1 MAAHTTMSGRLLRAV
16 LASVAVVGAIAAIGC
31 GDDDETDGGAGNTS
45 RKDISIEFAFAG
57 VPGDPYYTVIKNG
70 AAQAEKDM
78 GVSVEYKETAQY
90 DFQEQVRLIKAAIA
104 RKPDGL
110 VVSEESPEVLDGPVK
125 EAVDAGIPVI
135 IAAAGEDSVE
145 KTGALGFVGQNEFEV
160 GFKAGQQLEAA
171 GVERVACLNPAVGT
185 PNLDA
190 RCNGL
195 KRVLG
200 EGNVDVVAIDQTDAT
215 SAKNRV
221 KAVLQRGEVDGL
233 LALAAATVAE
243 PALDAVE
250 ESGAAG
256 DVTVATIDLSPGVLG
271 AVRDGD
277 LLFASDQQQFLAGY
291 LPVVMLTLYKEYGI
305 RPPAFVPTGPSYV
318 TKETAAEVIELSKK
332 GIR

>member
-1 MAAHTTMSGRLLRAV
+1 MSRLRVAATSLALIATLTAV
-16 LASVAVVGAIAAIGC
+16 AC
-31 GDDDETDGGAGNTS
+31 GDEDETTGPASANPS
-45 RKDISIEFAFAG
+45 REAIRIEFAFAG

-78 GVSVEYKETAQY
+78 GVDVEYKETSQY
-90 DFQEQVRLIKAAIA
+90 DFQEQVRLIRAAIA

-160 GFKAGQQLEAA
+160 GFKAGQQLKAE
-171 GVERVACLNPAVGT
+171 GVERAACLNPAVGT

-190 RCNGL
+190 RCAGL
-195 KRVLG
+195 EKALG
-200 EGNVDVVAIDQTDAT
+200 AGSVDVVAVDQTDRTA
-215 SAKNRV
+215 AKNRV
-221 KAVLQRGEVDGL
+221 KAILQRGEVDGL

-243 PALDAVE
+243 PAVDAVQ
-250 ESGAAG
+250 ESGKA
-256 DVTVATIDLSPGVLG
+256 DEVTVATIDLSPGVLT
-271 AVRDGD
+271 AVRDGK

-291 LPVVMLTLYKEYGI
+291 LPVVLLTLQNQYGI

-318 TKETAAEVIELSKK
+318 TKENAAEVIELSKR

>member
-1 MAAHTTMSGRLLRAV
+1 LRHV
-16 LASVAVVGAIAAIGC
+16 LATLALVAALTFTAC
-31 GDDDETDGGAGNTS
+31 GDSDDGPPTS
-45 RKDISIEFAFAG
+45 DSSLKGIHIEFAFAG

-70 AAQAEKDM
+70 ASQAEKDL
-78 GVSVEYKETAQY
+78 GVSVDYKETAQY

-125 EAVDAGIPVI
+125 DAVDAGIPVI

-160 GFKAGQQLEAA
+160 GFKAGEQLEQA
-171 GVERVACLNPAVGT
+171 GVTRVACLNPAVGT

-195 KRVLG
+195 KKVLG
-200 EGNVDVVAIDQTDAT
+200 DGNVDVIAIDQTDRT

-221 KAVLQRGEVDGL
+221 KAILQRGEVDGL
-233 LALAAATVAE
+233 LALAASTVAE
-243 PALDAVE
+243 PALAAVE
-250 ESGAAG
+250 EAG
-256 DVTVATIDLSPGVLG
+256 KSDSVTLATIDLSPGVLR
-271 AVRDGD
+271 AVRDGK

-291 LPVVMLTLYKEYGI
+291 LPVVMLTLYKQYGI

-318 TKETAAEVIELSKK
+318 TEENAAQVIDLSKK

>member
-1 MAAHTTMSGRLLRAV
+1 VRTLGTKRLRAAAV
-16 LASVAVVGAIAAIGC
+16 SLALVAAFTALAC
-31 GDDDETDGGAGNTS
+31 GDDDEKQEAGASSSS
-45 RKDISIEFAFAG
+45 RKDIQIEFAFAG

-70 AAQAEKDM
+70 AAQAEKDL
-78 GVSVEYKETAQY
+78 GVDVEYKETSQY

-125 EAVDAGIPVI
+125 DAVDAGIPVI
-135 IAAAGEDSVE
+135 IAAAGEDSVA

-160 GFKAGQQLEAA
+160 GFKAGQQLKGS

-190 RCNGL
+190 RCAGL
-195 KRVLG
+195 EKALG
-200 EGNVDVVAIDQTDAT
+200 SGSVDVVAIDQTDRTA
-215 SAKNRV
+215 AKNRV

-250 ESGAAG
+250 EAG
-256 DVTVATIDLSPGVLG
+256 RAGEVTVATIDLSPGVLQ
-271 AVRDGD
+271 AVADGD

-291 LPVVMLTLYKEYGI
+291 LPVVLLALQSEYGL
-305 RPPAFVPTGPSYV
+305 RPPVFVPTGPSYV
-318 TKETAAEVIELSKK
+318 TKENATEVIELSKK

>member
-1 MAAHTTMSGRLLRAV
+1 MVSTLRPTRHLSHILIPLVVVALLAFTACGKSEDDQPASGAATKGIH
-16 LASVAVVGAIAAIGC
+16 
-31 GDDDETDGGAGNTS
+31 
-45 RKDISIEFAFAG
+45 IEFAFAG

-70 AAQAEKDM
+70 ASQAEKDL
-78 GVSVEYKETAQY
+78 GVAVDYKETAQY

-125 EAVDAGIPVI
+125 DAVDAGIPVI
-135 IAAAGEDSVE
+135 IAAAGEDSVK

-160 GFKAGQQLEAA
+160 GFKAGEQLEQA
-171 GVERVACLNPAVGT
+171 GVGRVACLNPAVGT

-190 RCNGL
+190 RCDGL
-195 KRVLG
+195 KKVLG
-200 EGNVDVVAIDQTDAT
+200 DDRVDVVAIDQTDRT

-221 KAVLQRGEVDGL
+221 KAILQRGDVDGL
-233 LALAAATVAE
+233 LALAASTVAE
-243 PALDAVE
+243 PALSAVE
-250 ESGAAG
+250 ESGKA
-256 DVTVATIDLSPGVLG
+256 DQVKLATIDLSPGVLR
-271 AVRDGD
+271 AVRDGK

-291 LPVVMLTLYKEYGI
+291 LPVVLLTLYKQYGI

-318 TKETAAEVIELSKK
+318 TDQNAAQVIDLSKK

>member
-1 MAAHTTMSGRLLRAV
+1 VRTLRTKRLRVAAVS
-16 LASVAVVGAIAAIGC
+16 LALVAAFTAAAC
-31 GDDDETDGGAGNTS
+31 GDDEEKQDGSAASTSS
-45 RKDISIEFAFAG
+45 RKDIHIEFAFAG

-78 GVSVEYKETAQY
+78 GVDVEYKETSQY

-125 EAVDAGIPVI
+125 DAVDAGIPVI
-135 IAAAGEDSVE
+135 IAAAGEDSVS

-160 GFKAGQQLEAA
+160 GFKAGEQLKAA
-171 GVERVACLNPAVGT
+171 GAERVACLNPAVGT

-190 RCNGL
+190 RCEGL
-195 KRVLG
+195 EEALG
-200 EGNVDVVAIDQTDAT
+200 SGSVDVVAIDQTDRT

-243 PALDAVE
+243 PALDAVKE
-250 ESGAAG
+250 AG
-256 DVTVATIDLSPGVLG
+256 KGGEVTLATIDLSPGVLK
-271 AVRDGD
+271 AVADGD

-291 LPVVMLTLYKEYGI
+291 LPVVLLALHSEYGL
-305 RPPAFVPTGPSYV
+305 RPPLFVPTGPSYV
-318 TKETAAEVIELSKK
+318 TRENATEVIELSKR

>member
-1 MAAHTTMSGRLLRAV
+1 MRTLRTKRLR
-16 LASVAVVGAIAAIGC
+16 VAVVSLALIAAFTAAAC
-31 GDDDETDGGAGNTS
+31 GDDEEKQDGAAAGTS
-45 RKDISIEFAFAG
+45 RKDIHIEFAFAG

-78 GVSVEYKETAQY
+78 GVDVEYKETSQY

-125 EAVDAGIPVI
+125 DAVDAGIPVI
-135 IAAAGEDSVE
+135 IAAAGEDSVA

-160 GFKAGQQLEAA
+160 GFKAGEQMKASGA
-171 GVERVACLNPAVGT
+171 ERVACLNPAVGT

-190 RCNGL
+190 RCAGL
-195 KRVLG
+195 EKALG
-200 EGNVDVVAIDQTDAT
+200 GGSVDVVAIDQTDRT

-243 PALDAVE
+243 PALDAVQE
-250 ESGAAG
+250 AG
-256 DVTVATIDLSPGVLG
+256 RTNEVTVATIDLSPGVLQ
-271 AVRDGD
+271 AVADGD

-291 LPVVMLTLYKEYGI
+291 LPVVLLALQSEYGI

-318 TKETAAEVIELSKK
+318 TKENATEVIELSKK

>member
-1 MAAHTTMSGRLLRAV
+1 MTRRLGVAATS
-16 LASVAVVGAIAAIGC
+16 LALVAALTVTACG
-31 GDDDETDGGAGNTS
+31 GDDDSTKGQGTKDSS
-45 RKDISIEFAFAG
+45 REGMRIEFAFAG

-78 GVSVEYKETAQY
+78 GVDVEYKETSQY

-110 VVSEESPEVLDGPVK
+110 VVSEESPEVLDRPVK

-135 IAAAGEDSVE
+135 IAAAGENSVE

-160 GFKAGQQLEAA
+160 GFKAGEQLKAA
-171 GVERVACLNPAVGT
+171 GVKRVACLNPAVGT

-195 KRVLG
+195 EKALG
-200 EGNVDVVAIDQTDAT
+200 AGAVDVVAIDQTDRTA
-215 SAKNRV
+215 AKNRI
-221 KAVLQRGEVDGL
+221 KAVLQRGAVDGL

-243 PALDAVE
+243 PALQAVE
-250 ESGAAG
+250 ESGKEG
-256 DVTVATIDLSPGVLG
+256 DVTVATIDLSPGVLE
-271 AVRDGD
+271 AVRDGK

-291 LPVVMLTLYKEYGI
+291 LPVVLLALQKQYGL
-305 RPPAFVPTGPSYV
+305 RPPSFVPTGPSYV
-318 TKETAAEVIELSKK
+318 TKDNAAEVIELSKR
-332 GIR
+332 GLR

>member
-1 MAAHTTMSGRLLRAV
+1 MRHVLVLFALVAA
-16 LASVAVVGAIAAIGC
+16 LALAAC
-31 GDDDETDGGAGNTS
+31 GDSDKDDQAAGGS
-45 RKDISIEFAFAG
+45 PSKDIHIEFAFAG

-70 AAQAEKDM
+70 ASQAERDL
-78 GVSVEYKETAQY
+78 GVSVDYKETAQY

-195 KRVLG
+195 KKVLG
-200 EGNVDVVAIDQTDAT
+200 DGNVDVVAIDQTDRT

-221 KAVLQRGEVDGL
+221 KAVLQRGDVDGL
-233 LALAAATVAE
+233 LALAASTVAE
-243 PALDAVE
+243 PALAAVE
-250 ESGAAG
+250 ESGKA
-256 DVTVATIDLSPGVLG
+256 DSVKLATIDLSPGVLR
-271 AVRDGD
+271 AVRDGK

-291 LPVVMLTLYKEYGI
+291 LPVVLLTLYKQYGI

-318 TKETAAEVIELSKK
+318 TAENADQVIELSKK

>member
-1 MAAHTTMSGRLLRAV
+1 VSTPKPKRLLRTV
-16 LASVAVVGAIAAIGC
+16 LAAVALLSALTAIGC
-31 GDDDETDGGAGNTS
+31 GDDEDDSASAGGTA
-45 RKDISIEFAFAG
+45 RKDIRIEFAFAG

-70 AAQAEKDM
+70 ASQAEKDM
-78 GVSVEYKETAQY
+78 GVTVDYKETAQY

-160 GFKAGQQLEAA
+160 GSKAGEQLKSA
-171 GVERVACLNPAVGT
+171 GVQRVACLNPAVGT

-195 KRVLG
+195 KQVMG
-200 EGNVDVVAIDQTDAT
+200 DSNVDVVAIDQTDAT
-215 SAKNRV
+215 AAKNRV
-221 KAVLQRGEVDGL
+221 KAILQRGEVDGL

-256 DVTVATIDLSPGVLG
+256 DVKVATIDLSPGVLQ

-291 LPVVMLTLYKEYGI
+291 LPVVMLTLYNEYGI
-305 RPPAFVPTGPSYV
+305 RPPDFVPTGPSYV
-318 TKETAAEVIELSKK
+318 TEETAAQAIELSKK

>member
-1 MAAHTTMSGRLLRAV
+1 MRTLSTKRLRVAAVS
-16 LASVAVVGAIAAIGC
+16 LALVAAFTAAAC
-31 GDDDETDGGAGNTS
+31 GDDEENGDGKASSSS
-45 RKDISIEFAFAG
+45 RKDIHIEFAFAG

-70 AAQAEKDM
+70 AAQAEKDL
-78 GVSVEYKETAQY
+78 GVDVEYKETAQY

-125 EAVDAGIPVI
+125 DAVDAGIPVI
-135 IAAAGEDSVE
+135 IAAAGEDSVA

-160 GFKAGQQLEAA
+160 GFKAGEQLKAA
-171 GVERVACLNPAVGT
+171 GVEQVACLNPAVGT

-190 RCNGL
+190 RCAGL
-195 KRVLG
+195 EKALG
-200 EGNVDVVAIDQTDAT
+200 SGSVDVVAIDQTDRT

-243 PALDAVE
+243 PALAAVE
-250 ESGAAG
+250 EAG
-256 DVTVATIDLSPGVLG
+256 KAGEVTVATIDLSPGVLQ
-271 AVRDGD
+271 AVADGD

-291 LPVVMLTLYKEYGI
+291 LPVVLLALHTEYGL

-318 TKETAAEVIELSKK
+318 TKENATEVIELSKK

>member
-1 MAAHTTMSGRLLRAV
+1 VTTLSPGRILRAV
-16 LASVAVVGAIAAIGC
+16 LASLAVLGAAAAIGC
-31 GDDDETDGGAGNTS
+31 GDDDDETAGAAGSAS

-160 GFKAGQQLEAA
+160 GFKAGQQLQAA
-171 GVERVACLNPAVGT
+171 GVERAACLNPAVGT

-256 DVTVATIDLSPGVLG
+256 DVTLATIDLSPGVLR

-318 TKETAAEVIELSKK
+318 TEETAAEVIELSKK

>member
-1 MAAHTTMSGRLLRAV
+1 MAAQQTMPGRLLLAV
-16 LASVAVVGAIAAIGC
+16 LAAIAIVGAVPAIGC
-31 GDDDETDGGAGNTS
+31 GDDDEEGTADTSS
-45 RKDISIEFAFAG
+45 RKDIQIEFAFAG

-104 RKPDGL
+104 RQPDGL

-160 GFKAGQQLEAA
+160 GFKAGQQLQEA

-195 KRVLG
+195 KRIFG
-200 EGNVDVVAIDQTDAT
+200 DGNVDVVAIDQTDAT

-221 KAVLQRGEVDGL
+221 KAVLQRGDVDGL

-243 PALDAVE
+243 PALAAVE

-256 DVTVATIDLSPGVLG
+256 EVTLATIDLSPGVLR

-277 LLFASDQQQFLAGY
+277 LLFASDQQQYLAGY

-318 TKETAAEVIELSKK
+318 TKETAADVIELSKK

>member
-1 MAAHTTMSGRLLRAV
+1 VRTDRTRRLRVAAV
-16 LASVAVVGAIAAIGC
+16 SVALVAAFTVAAC
-31 GDDDETDGGAGNTS
+31 GDDDGSNEDAGGGKTS
-45 RKDISIEFAFAG
+45 RKGIQIEFAFAG

-70 AAQAEKDM
+70 AAQAEEDM
-78 GVSVEYKETAQY
+78 GVDVEYKETSQY

-135 IAAAGEDSVE
+135 IAAAGEDSVA

-160 GFKAGQQLEAA
+160 GFKAGQQLKAA
-171 GVERVACLNPAVGT
+171 GVKRAACLNPAVGT
-185 PNLDA
+185 PNLDS
-190 RCNGL
+190 RCAGL
-195 KRVLG
+195 EKALG
-200 EGNVDVVAIDQTDAT
+200 GGAVDVVAIDQTDRT

-221 KAVLQRGEVDGL
+221 KAILQRGEVDGL

-243 PALDAVE
+243 PALDAVK
-250 ESGAAG
+250 ESGRSD
-256 DVTVATIDLSPGVLG
+256 DVTVATIDLSPGVLE

-291 LPVVMLTLYKEYGI
+291 LPVVLLALHSEYGI
-305 RPPAFVPTGPSYV
+305 RPPGFVPTGPSYV
-318 TKETAAEVIELSKK
+318 TEDNAAEVIEFSKR

>member
-1 MAAHTTMSGRLLRAV
+1 MSTLRPRRLLRAV
-16 LASVAVVGAIAAIGC
+16 LASLALVALPAAAGC
-31 GDDDETDGGAGNTS
+31 GEGDDGDGGAGPSS
-45 RKDISIEFAFAG
+45 RKDIHIEFAFAG

-70 AAQAEKDM
+70 ASQAEEDM
-78 GVSVEYKETAQY
+78 GVTVDYKETAQY

-110 VVSEESPEVLDGPVK
+110 VVSEESPDVLDGPVK

-160 GFKAGQQLEAA
+160 GFKAGQQLETA

-195 KRVLG
+195 TEIFG
-200 EGNVDVVAIDQTDAT
+200 DENVDVVAIDQTDAT

-221 KAVLQRGEVDGL
+221 KAILQRGEVDGL

-243 PALDAVE
+243 PALVAVE
-250 ESGAAG
+250 ESGKSG
-256 DVTVATIDLSPGVLG
+256 EVTVATIDLSPGVLR
-271 AVRDGD
+271 AVRDGK

-291 LPVVMLTLYKEYGI
+291 LPVVMLTLYEEYGI

-318 TKETAAEVIELSKK
+318 TEETAAEVIELSKK

>member
-1 MAAHTTMSGRLLRAV
+1 MRTQQAKRLRVAAVA
-16 LASVAVVGAIAAIGC
+16 LALVAASTAAAC
-31 GDDDETDGGAGNTS
+31 GDDDGSENQRASGNASRAGI
-45 RKDISIEFAFAG
+45 DIEFAFAG

-78 GVSVEYKETAQY
+78 GVNVEYKETSQY

-125 EAVDAGIPVI
+125 DAVDAGIPVI
-135 IAAAGEDSVE
+135 IAAAGEDSVA

-160 GFKAGQQLEAA
+160 GFKAGQQLKAA
-171 GVERVACLNPAVGT
+171 GVTRSACLNPAVGT

-190 RCNGL
+190 RCAGL
-195 KRVLG
+195 EKALG
-200 EGNVDVVAIDQTDAT
+200 SGTVDVVAIDQSDRTA
-215 SAKNRV
+215 AKNRV
-221 KAVLQRGEVDGL
+221 KAILQRGEVDGL
-233 LALAAATVAE
+233 LALAAAPVAE
-243 PALDAVE
+243 PALDAVR
-250 ESGAAG
+250 ESGKSEE
-256 DVTVATIDLSPGVLG
+256 VKVATIDLSPRVLE

-291 LPVVMLTLYKEYGI
+291 LPVVLLALRHEYGL

-318 TKETAAEVIELSKK
+318 TKENAAEVIDLSKR

>member
-1 MAAHTTMSGRLLRAV
+1 MVRIALAA
-16 LASVAVVGAIAAIGC
+16 LALVAAFAGASC
-31 GDDDETDGGAGNTS
+31 GDDDDASGGTGSSA

-70 AAQAEKDM
+70 ASQAEKDM
-78 GVSVEYKETAQY
+78 GVTVDYKETAQY

-125 EAVDAGIPVI
+125 DAVDAGIPVI

-160 GFKAGQQLEAA
+160 GFRAGQQLQSA
-171 GVERVACLNPAVGT
+171 GVQRVACLNPAVGT

-195 KRVLG
+195 KRVFG
-200 EGNVDVVAIDQTDAT
+200 DGNVDVVAIDQTDAT
-215 SAKNRV
+215 AARNRI
-221 KAVLQRGEVDGL
+221 KAVLQRGEVDGM

-243 PALDAVE
+243 PALAAVE
-250 ESGAAG
+250 EAGAA
-256 DVTVATIDLSPGVLG
+256 DEVTLATIDLSPGVLR

-291 LPVVMLTLYKEYGI
+291 LPVVMLTLYKQYGI

-318 TKETAAEVIELSKK
+318 TEETAAEVIELSKK

>member
-1 MAAHTTMSGRLLRAV
+1 MGTLNSKRLRVAAVA
-16 LASVAVVGAIAAIGC
+16 LALVAASTAAAC
-31 GDDDETDGGAGNTS
+31 GDDDDNGSGDQSGKSAS
-45 RKDISIEFAFAG
+45 REGMRIEFAFAG

-78 GVSVEYKETAQY
+78 GVDVEYKETSQY

-135 IAAAGEDSVE
+135 IASAGENSVE

-160 GFKAGQQLEAA
+160 GFKAGQEMKRA
-171 GVERVACLNPAVGT
+171 GVTRVACLNPAVGT

-190 RCNGL
+190 RCAGL
-195 KRVLG
+195 EKAVG
-200 EGNVDVVAIDQTDAT
+200 SGNVDVVAIDQTDRT
-215 SAKNRV
+215 SAKNRI
-221 KAVLQRGEVDGL
+221 KAVLQRGQVDGM

-250 ESGAAG
+250 ESGKA
-256 DVTVATIDLSPGVLG
+256 DEVKLATIDLSPGVLS
-271 AVRDGD
+271 AVRDGK

-291 LPVVMLTLYKEYGI
+291 LPVVLLTLQHEYGL

-318 TKETAAEVIELSKK
+318 TKENAAEVIELSKR

>member
-1 MAAHTTMSGRLLRAV
+1 VRTLRTKRLRVAAVS
-16 LASVAVVGAIAAIGC
+16 LALVAAFTGAAC
-31 GDDDETDGGAGNTS
+31 GDDDQKNDGSAAGSSS
-45 RKDISIEFAFAG
+45 REDIHIEFAFAG

-78 GVSVEYKETAQY
+78 GVQVDYKETAQY

-125 EAVDAGIPVI
+125 DAVDAGIPVI
-135 IAAAGEDSVE
+135 IAAAGEDSVA

-160 GFKAGQQLEAA
+160 GFKAGQQLKTS
-171 GVERVACLNPAVGT
+171 GVKRVACLNPAVGT

-190 RCNGL
+190 RCAGL
-195 KRVLG
+195 EKALG
-200 EGNVDVVAIDQTDAT
+200 GGNVDVVAIDQTDRT

-243 PALDAVE
+243 PTLAAVE
-250 ESGAAG
+250 EAG
-256 DVTVATIDLSPGVLG
+256 KAGEITVATIDLSPGVLK
-271 AVRDGD
+271 AVADGD

-291 LPVVMLTLYKEYGI
+291 LPVVLLALRNEYGL
-305 RPPAFVPTGPSYV
+305 RPPVFVPTGPSYV
-318 TKETAAEVIELSKK
+318 TKENATEVIELSKK